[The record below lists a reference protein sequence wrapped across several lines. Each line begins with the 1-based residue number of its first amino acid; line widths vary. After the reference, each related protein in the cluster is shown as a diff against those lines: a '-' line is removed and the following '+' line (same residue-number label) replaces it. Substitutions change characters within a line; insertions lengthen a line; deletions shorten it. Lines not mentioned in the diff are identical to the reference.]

1 MTAAV
6 VDDRFCLTDDELQA
20 AAARVG
26 VQGFPAVLAI
36 RPRYG
41 THETLTEA
49 MDRATAT
56 LVSRDLVNDGVVA
69 PELVGLLQAMQR
81 PDRELAMRLV
91 TPDGISRV
99 SVVRRGSLLMS
110 ARRIGNDIEL
120 RRIPGEGGLAAATAA
135 LIAELPRSEAAQITP
150 VGAPLQ
156 DMGERLNGTHDP
168 MQLADGI
175 RALGAD
181 TKTAMLLGSA
191 LASRAAF
198 GEVVYYALSSDDDRI
213 SRAPAAVGIFYTKR
227 GRIVGAPSA
236 SPSGQIWS
244 TLKPGSDHTVGQAI
258 GQLVELSDDVWTS
271 SADSI

>member
-1 MTAAV
+1 MTTAM

-41 THETLTEA
+41 TQETLTEA

-99 SVVRRGSLLMS
+99 SVIRRGSLLMA

-120 RRIPGEGGLAAATAA
+120 RRIPGESGLAAATAA
-135 LIAELPRSEAAQITP
+135 LIAELPRSEAAHIMP

-156 DMGERLNGTHDP
+156 DMGERLTGTHDP

-181 TKTAMLLGSA
+181 TKTAMTLGSA

-213 SRAPAAVGIFYTKR
+213 TRAPAAVGIFYTKR

-244 TLKPGSDHTVGQAI
+244 TLKPGSDHTIGQAVR
-258 GQLVELSDDVWTS
+258 QLVELSDDGWGAT
-271 SADSI
+271 